1 MPGGQIWPRTK
12 VWRDYRPFYSL
23 SRTTERAL
31 ELVKDAIV
39 LVKVAQ
45 LLLQMLVDVDLP
57 DRLLLVPD
65 VPDLQSQVISRQNL
79 VTVFGKFDVRD
90 GRDDLGEE

>member
-1 MPGGQIWPRTK
+1 
-12 VWRDYRPFYSL
+12 
-23 SRTTERAL
+23 
-31 ELVKDAIV
+31 
-39 LVKVAQ
+39 
-45 LLLQMLVDVDLP
+45 MLVDVDLP